1 MLPLLVYGGNGDGYM
16 LYPGTPDRI
25 GGKTCVPIESVR
37 LKHVRDGYED
47 FEYLRLL
54 EATVRSC
61 TSLCAARLLAALF
74 EVEQLQ
80 ALHGSR

>member
-25 GGKTCVPIESVR
+25 GGKTGVPIESVR

-61 TSLCAARLLAALF
+61 TSYAQLDCLLLF
-74 EVEQLQ
+74 
-80 ALHGSR
+80 SK